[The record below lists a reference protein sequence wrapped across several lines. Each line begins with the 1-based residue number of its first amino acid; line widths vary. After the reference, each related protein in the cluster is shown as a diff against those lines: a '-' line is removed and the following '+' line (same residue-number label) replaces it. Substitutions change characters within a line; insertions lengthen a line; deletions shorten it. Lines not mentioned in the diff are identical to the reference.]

1 MSSTPRAS
9 DAAAV
14 QAPLIEARDLRVAF
28 QMQRGVFQAIRGV
41 SFSLGREKL
50 AIVGES
56 GSGKSTVGR
65 AIMRLN
71 PPSAIVTAERLTF
84 KDVDLLS
91 ASKKELRRLRGRHIS
106 MIMQDPK
113 YSLNPVATVGEQIA
127 EAYRTHHK
135 VSSREARER
144 ALTMLEAVQIRSP
157 KRVYDLY
164 PHQVSGGMGQR
175 IMIAMMLISDP
186 EVLIADE
193 PTSALDVTVRLQIL
207 AILDDMV
214 KERGLG
220 MIFISHDLNLV
231 RSFCDRVIIMY
242 AGRIVETVAAADL
255 DNVQHPYSRGLLNSL
270 PRLDQK
276 RDRLPVIQRDD
287 SWLEAV

>member
-1 MSSTPRAS
+1 M
-9 DAAAV
+9 
-14 QAPLIEARDLRVAF
+14 QMPLIEARDLRVAF

-41 SFSLGREKL
+41 SFSLGQEKL

-71 PPSAIVTAERLTF
+71 PPSAIVTAERLAF

-91 ASKKELRRLRGRHIS
+91 ASRKELRRLRGRHIS

-135 VSSREARER
+135 VSNREARER

>member
-1 MSSTPRAS
+1 MQT
-9 DAAAV
+9 
-14 QAPLIEARDLRVAF
+14 PLIEVRDLRIGF
-28 QMQRGVFQAIRGV
+28 QMQRGIFQAIHGV
-41 SFSLGREKL
+41 SLTLGREKL

-65 AIMRLN
+65 AIMRLS
-71 PPSAIVTAERLTF
+71 PPSAIVTAERLAF
-84 KDVDLLS
+84 KDMDLLT
-91 ASKKELRRLRGRHIS
+91 ASKKELREMRGSHIS
-106 MIMQDPK
+106 LIMQDPK
-113 YSLNPVATVGEQIA
+113 YSLNPVITVGEQIA

-135 VSSREARER
+135 VSRRESRER
-144 ALTMLEAVQIRSP
+144 ALSMLEAVQIRSP

-186 EVLIADE
+186 QVLIADE
-193 PTSALDVTVRLQIL
+193 PTSALDVTVRLQVL

-242 AGRIVETVAAADL
+242 AGRIVETIAAADL
-255 DNVQHPYSRGLLNSL
+255 DNVQHPYSQGLLNSL
-270 PRLDQK
+270 PRLDRK
-276 RDRLPVIQRDD
+276 RDRLPVIKRDP